1 MIQPPKTLI
10 EQAKQITQETR
21 HAQKQKEVD
30 AFACRRVRL
39 RCAVARL
46 GLGKDPRGP
55 GDAKSLLEAAWAE
68 ALLVVERAPEGTVG
82 ADCVVPLAEVFA
94 AAFEL
99 SGVDAAPAREA
110 VANLYF
116 RALGCSSK
124 LKSMGTHAP
133 EMGRTLR
140 LLSAALLDGDQTE
153 LALRLA
159 DAIPATPTGSPP
171 GWSWPT
177 GWRKGGSRRGRGP
190 GGW

>member
-1 MIQPPKTLI
+1 MP
-10 EQAKQITQETR
+10 
-21 HAQKQKEVD
+21 
-30 AFACRRVRL
+30 
-39 RCAVARL
+39 VA
-46 GLGKDPRGP
+46 GSGCGVKSPDSGFGKDPRGP

-82 ADCVVPLAEVFA
+82 TDCVVPLAEVFA

-99 SGVDAAPAREA
+99 SGVDAAPACEA

-116 RALGCSSK
+116 KALGGSSK

-159 DAIPATPTGSPP
+159 DAIPRDAD
-171 GWSWPT
+171 
-177 GWRKGGSRRGRGP
+177 RIAARLVVADRMAQGGSRRGRGP